1 MVKQEEN
8 LINTIS
14 LKNYTIENVKLK
26 KNQKIKIKINI
37 RYEVKVK
44 NVVIKS
50 KMIKL
55 VNFNIIYK

>member
-26 KNQKIKIKINI
+26 K
-37 RYEVKVK
+37 
-44 NVVIKS
+44 KS
-50 KMIKL
+50 KNK
-55 VNFNIIYK
+55 NQN